1 MAKSYF
7 HRGGDMPLLG
17 VTIPEHF
24 ADIVARFPDQIAV
37 ISDPQKLQLTY
48 SQLSE
53 QIDQVAKGLI
63 SSGFG
68 KGDRIGIW
76 STNNLQWILIQMAT
90 ARVGA
95 ILVNI
100 NPAYRLQE
108 LEYALKQARVQCLIT
123 IPSFKSSHYLDMLV
137 ELCPELQQCQ
147 GENIKTEALPDL
159 CRIIVYDPVAPDQ
172 TMIPCTGFTS
182 WQTFIAAAKDTSQ
195 NDLDLVTAGLDVD
208 DAINIQY
215 TSGTTGF
222 PKAVVLTHHNIL
234 NNAWF
239 SALAMH
245 FDEQDSLCIA
255 VPFYHCF
262 GMVIANLLCFS
273 VGACAVIACEYFDAE
288 AVLKAVEIYHCTALH
303 GVPTMFIAE
312 LEHENFKHYQLATLR
327 TGIMAG
333 APCPPELMQ
342 RVMEDM
348 HCPEILIGYGET
360 EASPLTHLTTR
371 EDSLQWRTQTVGH
384 NLPYQEVKI
393 INIEDQKTI
402 PIGEAGEICFRGY
415 HIMQGYYNNP
425 EATANAIDAQGWL
438 HSGDL
443 GVMDKDG
450 YISITGRLKDMIIRG
465 GENIYPREIEDFI
478 FTHPKVAEVAV
489 FGVPDEF
496 YGEELVAWIQLH
508 ESVHCEEEEIREFC
522 RGKLSHFKI
531 PHYIR
536 FVNEFPMTV
545 TGKLQ
550 KYQMR
555 KLMIK
560 ILENQ
565 SLQS

>member
-172 TMIPCTGFTS
+172 DRKS
-182 WQTFIAAAKDTSQ
+182 
-195 NDLDLVTAGLDVD
+195 
-208 DAINIQY
+208 
-215 TSGTTGF
+215 
-222 PKAVVLTHHNIL
+222 
-234 NNAWF
+234 
-239 SALAMH
+239 
-245 FDEQDSLCIA
+245 
-255 VPFYHCF
+255 
-262 GMVIANLLCFS
+262 
-273 VGACAVIACEYFDAE
+273 
-288 AVLKAVEIYHCTALH
+288 
-303 GVPTMFIAE
+303 
-312 LEHENFKHYQLATLR
+312 
-327 TGIMAG
+327 
-333 APCPPELMQ
+333 
-342 RVMEDM
+342 
-348 HCPEILIGYGET
+348 
-360 EASPLTHLTTR
+360 
-371 EDSLQWRTQTVGH
+371 TV
-384 NLPYQEVKI
+384 
-393 INIEDQKTI
+393 
-402 PIGEAGEICFRGY
+402 
-415 HIMQGYYNNP
+415 
-425 EATANAIDAQGWL
+425 
-438 HSGDL
+438 
-443 GVMDKDG
+443 
-450 YISITGRLKDMIIRG
+450 
-465 GENIYPREIEDFI
+465 
-478 FTHPKVAEVAV
+478 
-489 FGVPDEF
+489 
-496 YGEELVAWIQLH
+496 
-508 ESVHCEEEEIREFC
+508 
-522 RGKLSHFKI
+522 
-531 PHYIR
+531 
-536 FVNEFPMTV
+536 
-545 TGKLQ
+545 
-550 KYQMR
+550 
-555 KLMIK
+555 
-560 ILENQ
+560 
-565 SLQS
+565 